1 MFVADMLRD
10 KRFRK
15 VKNIAHLSVML
26 VETKKNISHDMVYK
40 LLKLVIIQPVATA
53 SDERV
58 FS

>member
-1 MFVADMLRD
+1 MLRD

-15 VKNIAHLSVML
+15 VKNIAHLSAML
-26 VETKKNISHDMVYK
+26 VETEKNISHDTVYK
-40 LLKLVIIQPVATA
+40 LFKLVIILPVTTA